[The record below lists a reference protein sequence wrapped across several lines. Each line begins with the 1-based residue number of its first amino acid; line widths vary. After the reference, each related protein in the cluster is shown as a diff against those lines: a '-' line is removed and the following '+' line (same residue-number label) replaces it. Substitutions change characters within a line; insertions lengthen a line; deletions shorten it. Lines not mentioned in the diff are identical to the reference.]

1 MSTNRRFPFSARPS
15 AVPALWERRAQ
26 DRTPRRVGSVRLWN
40 PAVPNRFTARHNS
53 GSSIRWLDVP
63 AELRKSGQAM
73 QGNQFLFHGVHYDVE
88 HALPLLSGSCLR
100 FVRKSALGLPGAMGL
115 DRAARQCIWR

>member
-15 AVPALWERRAQ
+15 AVPALGARRAQ
-26 DRTPRRVGSVRLWN
+26 DRTPRRVG
-40 PAVPNRFTARHNS
+40 PAAAAAGPHRFAAHHPA
-53 GSSIRWLDVP
+53 GSSLRWLDVP
-63 AELRKSGQAM
+63 AELRQSGQAM

-88 HALPLLSGSCLR
+88 HALPLLAGSCLR

-115 DRAARQCIWR
+115 DRATRQCMGR

>member
-15 AVPALWERRAQ
+15 AVPALGERRAQ
-26 DRTPRRVGSVRLWN
+26 DRTPRRVG
-40 PAVPNRFTARHNS
+40 PAVEPAGPHWFTARHTA
-53 GSSIRWLDVP
+53 GSSLRWLDVP

-100 FVRKSALGLPGAMGL
+100 CVRKAALGLPGAMGL
-115 DRAARQCIWR
+115 DRATRQCIGR